1 MIRCGIG
8 KNHGVISHRNIA
20 AMAVVVTVGVLS
32 VAVQQ
37 QRPLRTYAMATTTTT
52 ISPYLSDSLQQSL
65 PQLYDTPLKR
75 IMDYTTDPITKSVTA
90 NVDTDDSLS
99 LRSVVQEVTSTQ
111 LLPTVCFVV
120 RRPG

>member
-8 KNHGVISHRNIA
+8 KNRGVMSHRNIA

-32 VAVQQ
+32 VSVQQ
-37 QRPLRTYAMATTTTT
+37 QQPLRTYAMATTTTT

>member
-1 MIRCGIG
+1 
-8 KNHGVISHRNIA
+8 
-20 AMAVVVTVGVLS
+20 MAVVVTVGVLS
-32 VAVQQ
+32 VSVQQ
-37 QRPLRTYAMATTTTT
+37 QQPLRTYAMATTTTT

>member
-8 KNHGVISHRNIA
+8 KNRGVISHRNIA

-37 QRPLRTYAMATTTTT
+37 QQPLRTYAMATTTVTT
-52 ISPYLSDSLQQSL
+52 SPYLSDSLQQSL

>member
-8 KNHGVISHRNIA
+8 KNRGVMSHRNIA

-32 VAVQQ
+32 VSVQQ
-37 QRPLRTYAMATTTTT
+37 QQPLRTYAMATTTTT

-75 IMDYTTDPITKSVTA
+75 IMDYNTDPITKSVTA

>member
-8 KNHGVISHRNIA
+8 KNRGVMSHRNIA

-32 VAVQQ
+32 VSVQQ
-37 QRPLRTYAMATTTTT
+37 QQPLRTYAMATTTTT

-90 NVDTDDSLS
+90 NVHTDDSLS
-99 LRSVVQEVTSTQ
+99 LRSVVQEVSSTQ

>member
-8 KNHGVISHRNIA
+8 KNRGVMSHRNIA

-32 VAVQQ
+32 VSVQQ
-37 QRPLRTYAMATTTTT
+37 QQPLRTYAMATTTTT

-90 NVDTDDSLS
+90 NVDTDNSLS

>member
-8 KNHGVISHRNIA
+8 KNRGVMSHRNIA

-32 VAVQQ
+32 VAVRQQ
-37 QRPLRTYAMATTTTT
+37 QPLRTYAMATTTTT

-99 LRSVVQEVTSTQ
+99 LRSVVQEVTSAQ

>member
-8 KNHGVISHRNIA
+8 KNRGVMSHRNIA

-32 VAVQQ
+32 VSVQQ
-37 QRPLRTYAMATTTTT
+37 QQPLRTYAMATTTTT

-75 IMDYTTDPITKSVTA
+75 IMDYTTDPITKSGTA